1 MLSSA
6 VYPESYPR
14 RSAAFA
20 SPMNRRD
27 ASPPTTGFSVPTT
40 PTDPTGTSYPFSFQS
55 LAKPYSPSCS
65 NGTSFISFRFILLW
79 TLSLTTDG
87 YTPSPKKVQRRFD
100 LVGVSSLIMD
110 QGSRITNRG
119 PDSAPRAQNRR
130 TNCALSCPEPG
141 RGVCNNSFLPRAAG
155 RGACHMLAPKGFAG
169 CVFHGGGV
177 GVG

>member
-6 VYPESYPR
+6 VYAESYPR

-55 LAKPYSPSCS
+55 LAEPYSPSCP
-65 NGTSFISFRFILLW
+65 NGTSFISFRFILLQ

-87 YTPSPKKVQRRFD
+87 YTPSPQKSPAEIRPGR
-100 LVGVSSLIMD
+100 SLFSHH
-110 QGSRITNRG
+110 GSRVTDHESRARQR
-119 PDSAPRAQNRR
+119 SASA
-130 TNCALSCPEPG
+130 
-141 RGVCNNSFLPRAAG
+141 
-155 RGACHMLAPKGFAG
+155 
-169 CVFHGGGV
+169 
-177 GVG
+177 